1 MKKLCTVFFISIIF
15 IAVQTT
21 GGILSGSIAI
31 FTDTAHLASDLVGF
45 AISMLSLTIAQRPA
59 SKSLSFGYHR
69 AEVVGTLASIIFLW
83 VLTIWLL
90 VEATDRFVH
99 PPEIEG
105 FIMFVT
111 AVLGLIFNLIQMK
124 ILHSGEGHYH
134 LGGDEGHD
142 HDHGEHEHKHD
153 HKHEDNKHTHAAH
166 EDEEHKHEEGH
177 KHTHE
182 AH

>member
-69 AEVVGTLASIIFLW
+69 AEIVGTLASIIFLW

-134 LGGDEGHD
+134 LGGGDDHGHDHGHD
-142 HDHGEHEHKHD
+142 HDDHVHKHD
-153 HKHEDNKHTHAAH
+153 HKHEAGKHTHGH
-166 EDEEHKHEEGH
+166 DGEEEHKHDEEGH
-177 KHTHE
+177 
-182 AH
+182 